1 MGGEGT
7 TSSMIHSIKMN
18 RSLQTAKSNYREK
31 LEEYNNNISI
41 EGEFNKEKYPEISK
55 VEKQRIKQ
63 QVREQIRKQVLY
75 SYVKTLVLLIII
87 IVVIYLIVYF
97 KRN

>member
-63 QVREQIRKQVLY
+63 QGREFILAQADVTYRF
-75 SYVKTLVLLIII
+75 TLTLL
-87 IVVIYLIVYF
+87 F
-97 KRN
+97 